1 MAGLMSQH
9 IGGSSTTIPQS
20 GLLAQQ
26 PVGLLQG
33 FPTYTGPERKPVA
46 TKPPRLKY
54 EQDRLRAM
62 IQQQK
67 MAELMSQNIGGGS
80 TPQEGLMP
88 RQPMGSMQG
97 FPPDTGPEQ
106 SALFFNASK
115 GYEPVAYNPPRLIT
129 PLSIQKYEQEQQ
141 APLISGDTN
150 GTLSFIAD
158 QELGEHDRKTLQGK
172 PYLSSKVAQRTG
184 ISGKARS
191 LSHIGEV
198 SAGSGGSKT
207 QATIG
212 FGHDITPDE
221 LSKGTIHGVKFMNPD
236 GSFLDLS
243 KEALSIIFK
252 KDIEKH
258 TEGAEKQF
266 NRQQIGLKFK
276 ELPVEMR
283 DFLSDRAF
291 NMGSSEDEANR
302 KDYPKAAKALKSA
315 MASSI
320 SKASGN
326 NVSIN
331 KITKHVEDF
340 IKEIKQR
347 GGAQS
352 RSDKFVDFL
361 KLKGV
366 MVKYI
371 LDKLK
376 R

>member
-1 MAGLMSQH
+1 MSQH
-9 IGGSSTTIPQS
+9 IDGKIT
-20 GLLAQQ
+20 
-26 PVGLLQG
+26 LQKS
-33 FPTYTGPERKPVA
+33 P
-46 TKPPRLKY
+46 
-54 EQDRLRAM
+54 
-62 IQQQK
+62 
-67 MAELMSQNIGGGS
+67 
-80 TPQEGLMP
+80 PQEGLMP
-88 RQPMGSMQG
+88 RQPMGLMQG
-97 FPPDTGPEQ
+97 FPTSTGPEQ

-129 PLSIQKYEQEQQ
+129 PLSIQKYEQDRLRAMIQQQ

-158 QELGEHDRKTLQGK
+158 QELGAHDRETLQGK

-221 LSKGTIHGVKFMNPD
+221 LSKGTIHGVNFMNPD

-243 KEALSIIFK
+243 KEELSIIFK
-252 KDIEKH
+252 NDIVKH

-291 NMGSSEDEANR
+291 NMGSSAR